1 MSKRVLEWA
10 LSCVRVQRRV
20 GVLKRPILAFRATS
34 AYAVM
39 VVAIAF
45 GAALASTQVQAAVGR
60 TAGSH
65 SVGNDASF
73 NYTIA
78 IFTPPGPRG
87 MRGL

>member
-1 MSKRVLEWA
+1 MCSSGLYRVCGC
-10 LSCVRVQRRV
+10 SV
-20 GVLKRPILAFRATS
+20 GSAARVLKRPILAFRATS